1 MHQVTPKRRPTAVI
15 VPRAAKALEL
25 VVWILGIEANQAE
38 NAKQRTYK
46 WANLVVLYLKQIW
59 HRQLWMNTFFR
70 NNQCILYSPTVIPI
84 TKNTDMY
91 HFLLLIPSDQE
102 SLRSSWARLKVNQN
116 PSDTSWKSLVRLWN
130 QTKRNLEFLK
140 LKTWAFLGFYIVLLS
155 LAEGIYGQRMTKGP
169 KCLQKN
175 ETEMVSYLK
184 TCCWMFSFRY
194 QTLN

>member
-38 NAKQRTYK
+38 NVKQHTYT
-46 WANLVVLYLKQIW
+46 WANLVVVYLKQIC
-59 HRQLWMNTFFR
+59 HRHPWMNTLFR

-84 TKNTDMY
+84 TKYTQTY
-91 HFLLLIPSDQE
+91 HILILIPLDSE

-130 QTKRNLEFLK
+130 QSKRNLEFLEPK
-140 LKTWAFLGFYIVLLS
+140 NVVLSGVLHSSTKSWGGYLWAKNDKRSKT
-155 LAEGIYGQRMTKGP
+155 LAT
-169 KCLQKN
+169 N
-175 ETEMVSYLK
+175 ETEMVS
-184 TCCWMFSFRY
+184 
-194 QTLN
+194 